1 MLPNQN
7 SFKMQF
13 NQILEAID
21 CLSAEE
27 QEDLI
32 QIVKKRQIE
41 RRREEI
47 AANVAQARKEY
58 QQDEVFRGQ
67 VDDVIAELNK

>member
-1 MLPNQN
+1 
-7 SFKMQF
+7 MQF

-47 AANVAQARKEY
+47 AANVARSHQEY
-58 QQDEVFRGQ
+58 QQDEVFRGT
-67 VDDVIAELNK
+67 VDDTIAELNE